1 MGLFDIF
8 KSKYRRSC
16 ESVQARV
23 GTLELLHQQ
32 FERRLLVWW
41 LDVQESEPRLW
52 VDVTDRPLTTKTD
65 ADELYLMLKESTQGR
80 STVLA
85 EYIQSSCPNL
95 SVHHNEHTGRV
106 FISPYRVIKEAH
118 TTPRSVTFDN
128 KHLEIKY
135 VRNNL
140 SGKYNIR
147 IDLRNG
153 ISIGALRRI
162 QEHDEQELL
171 EDRASLYI
179 TDNDDKT
186 NSIKLPEVYIQWELP
201 DTTEVEKYIDEVH
214 FDIQSIEVKM
224 TEWIVGD
231 LIDSRMAKL
240 QADNQPIPPRVIGDH
255 YVVIRLAVDK
265 KQQEEVNAKKATV
278 ENFLK
283 QEDFHG

>member
-8 KSKYRRSC
+8 KSKRRRSC

-23 GTLELLHQQ
+23 VTLELLRQQ

-41 LDVQESEPRLW
+41 LDAQESEPRLW
-52 VDVTDRPLTTKTD
+52 VDITDRPLTTKTD
-65 ADELYLMLKESTQGR
+65 ADELYHVLKESTQGR
-80 STVLA
+80 STILA

-106 FISPYRVIKEAH
+106 FISPYHVTKEAH
-118 TTPRSVTFDN
+118 TTPRLVTFDN

-140 SGKYNIR
+140 SRKYNIR

-171 EDRASLYI
+171 EDRASLHI

-201 DTTEVEKYIDEVH
+201 NTTEVEKYIDEVH
-214 FDIQSIEVKM
+214 FDIQSIEVKT

-231 LIDSRMAKL
+231 LIDSRMAKQ
-240 QADNQPIPPRVIGDH
+240 QADNQPIPPRVIGDNC
-255 YVVIRLAVDK
+255 VVIRHAVDK

-283 QEDFHG
+283 SEGSHE

>member
-1 MGLFDIF
+1 MGVFDIF

-23 GTLELLHQQ
+23 VTLELLRQQ

-41 LDVQESEPRLW
+41 LDAQESEPCLW

-65 ADELYLMLKESTQGR
+65 ADELYHVSKESTQGR
-80 STVLA
+80 STILA

-95 SVHHNEHTGRV
+95 SVYCNEHTGRV
-106 FISPYRVIKEAH
+106 FISPYHVTKESH

-128 KHLEIKY
+128 KYLEIKY

-186 NSIKLPEVYIQWELP
+186 NSIKLPEVCIQWELP

-214 FDIQSIEVKM
+214 FDIQSIEVKT

>member
-23 GTLELLHQQ
+23 VTLELLRQQ

-41 LDVQESEPRLW
+41 LDAQESEPCLW

-80 STVLA
+80 STILA

-95 SVHHNEHTGRV
+95 SVYCDEYTGRV
-106 FISPYRVIKEAH
+106 FISPYRITKEVH

-135 VRNNL
+135 VCNNL

-201 DTTEVEKYIDEVH
+201 NTTEVEKYIDEVH
-214 FDIQSIEVKM
+214 FDIQSIEVKT

-240 QADNQPIPPRVIGDH
+240 QADSQPIPPRVIGDH
-255 YVVIRLAVDK
+255 CIVIRLAVDK
-265 KQQEEVNAKKATV
+265 KQQEEVNTKKATV

-283 QEDFHG
+283 SEGSHE

>member
-1 MGLFDIF
+1 MGFLDIF
-8 KSKYRRSC
+8 KPKYKRDC
-16 ESVQARV
+16 ETISARV
-23 GTLELLHQQ
+23 TTLELLRQQ

-41 LDVQESEPRLW
+41 LDEQESGPRLW
-52 VDVTDRPLTTKTD
+52 VDITDRPLDTETD
-65 ADELYLMLKESTQGR
+65 ADELYLVLKETTQGR
-80 STVLA
+80 SDIIAGYV
-85 EYIQSSCPNL
+85 QSSCPNL
-95 SVHHNEHTGRV
+95 SVHHNEHTGHV
-106 FISPYRVIKEAH
+106 FISPYHVTKEEY

-162 QEHDEQELL
+162 QEHDAQELL

-179 TDNDDKT
+179 TDDDDKT
-186 NSIKLPEVYIQWELP
+186 NSIKLPDVYIQWDIP
-201 DTTEVEKYIDEVH
+201 DTTEVENYINEVH
-214 FDIQSIEVKM
+214 FDIQSVEVKT

-231 LIDSRMAKL
+231 IIDSRMAKL
-240 QADNQPIPPRVIGDH
+240 QADSQPMPQRVTGDHRVI
-255 YVVIRLAVDK
+255 IRLAVDK
-265 KQQEEVNAKKATV
+265 KQQEEVIAKKATV

-283 QEDFHG
+283 QEDAHE

>member
-1 MGLFDIF
+1 
-8 KSKYRRSC
+8 
-16 ESVQARV
+16 
-23 GTLELLHQQ
+23 
-32 FERRLLVWW
+32 
-41 LDVQESEPRLW
+41 
-52 VDVTDRPLTTKTD
+52 
-65 ADELYLMLKESTQGR
+65 MLKESTQGR

-95 SVHHNEHTGRV
+95 SVYHNEHTGHV
-106 FISPYRVIKEAH
+106 FISPYRVTKEER
-118 TTPRSVTFDN
+118 TTSRSVTFDN

-201 DTTEVEKYIDEVH
+201 NTTEVEKYIDEVH
-214 FDIQSIEVKM
+214 FDIQSIEVKT

-231 LIDSRMAKL
+231 LIDSRIAKL
-240 QADNQPIPPRVIGDH
+240 QADSQPIPPRVIGDH
-255 YVVIRLAVDK
+255 CIVIRLAVDK
-265 KQQEEVNAKKATV
+265 KQQEEVNAKKVTV

-283 QEDFHG
+283 SEGSHE

>member
-52 VDVTDRPLTTKTD
+52 VDVTDRPLTTETN

-95 SVHHNEHTGRV
+95 SVYHNEHTGHV
-106 FISPYRVIKEAH
+106 FISPYRVTKEER
-118 TTPRSVTFDN
+118 TTSRSVTFDN

-140 SGKYNIR
+140 RGKYNIR
-147 IDLRNG
+147 IDLRNC

-201 DTTEVEKYIDEVH
+201 NTTEVEKYIDEVH
-214 FDIQSIEVKM
+214 FDIQSVEVKT

-255 YVVIRLAVDK
+255 CIVIRLAVDK

-283 QEDFHG
+283 

>member
-1 MGLFDIF
+1 MGVFDIF

-16 ESVQARV
+16 ESVQARAV
-23 GTLELLHQQ
+23 TLELLRQQ

-41 LDVQESEPRLW
+41 LDAQESEPCLW
-52 VDVTDRPLTTKTD
+52 VDVTDRHLTTKTD
-65 ADELYLMLKESTQGR
+65 ADELYHVSKESTQGR
-80 STVLA
+80 STILA

-95 SVHHNEHTGRV
+95 SVYCNEHTGRV
-106 FISPYRVIKEAH
+106 FISPYHVTKESH

-214 FDIQSIEVKM
+214 FDIQSIEVKT

-255 YVVIRLAVDK
+255 CVVIRLAVDK
-265 KQQEEVNAKKATV
+265 KQQEEANAKKATV

-283 QEDFHG
+283 QEGFHE

>member
-23 GTLELLHQQ
+23 GTLELLRQQ

-41 LDVQESEPRLW
+41 LDAQESEPCLW
-52 VDVTDRPLTTKTD
+52 VDVTGRPLDTKTD
-65 ADELYLMLKESTQGR
+65 ADELYLVLKETTQGR
-80 STVLA
+80 SDIIA
-85 EYIQSSCPNL
+85 GYIQSSCPNL
-95 SVHHNEHTGRV
+95 SVRHNEHTGHV
-106 FISPYRVIKEAH
+106 FISPYHVTKEER
-118 TTPRSVTFDN
+118 TTSRSVTFDN

-201 DTTEVEKYIDEVH
+201 NTTEVEKYIDEVH
-214 FDIQSIEVKM
+214 FDIQSIEVKT

-240 QADNQPIPPRVIGDH
+240 QADSQPIPPRVIGDH
-255 YVVIRLAVDK
+255 CIVIRLAVDK
-265 KQQEEVNAKKATV
+265 KQQEEVNAKKAIV

-283 QEDFHG
+283 QEGSHE